1 MYRQTIRGW
10 KKHLDFMILDA
21 LILQLAFSAAYVTR
35 HGLHNPYQNR
45 TYCVSAIIV
54 VVMGMLGSV
63 ILENHKSI
71 LRRGLVT
78 ELRAVLQLMLSVTLA
93 VVSYLFFTHSSHV
106 YSRLVALY
114 FAIYGVVLVLSCREM
129 WKHRLLRMEKPAGSR
144 RHLLVITTRQ
154 LAEEALHTIQENSF
168 GQIEIIGVVLTDDA
182 LNVGAELCG
191 VKVVS
196 PMKELIERVQQ
207 LWVDEVMI
215 CLPRGE
221 EIPEEVIREFTVMGI
236 TTHLMLDIR
245 SDDTSVQRIEKVAGY
260 TVLTESMRMASS
272 WELSLKRAM
281 DIAGGLVGCLLTGIL
296 MLLVAPAIYFADP
309 GPIFFT
315 QERVGRN
322 GRTFKLYKF
331 RSMYQDAEERKQE
344 LMKNNN
350 IADGMMFKMDDDPR
364 ILGSGKDGKRHGI
377 GWLIRR
383 TSIDEFPQFY
393 NVLRGDISL
402 VGTRPPTVDEWEK
415 YDAHHRARLAFKPGI
430 TGLWQ
435 VSGRSNITDFED
447 VVALDLKYINN
458 WSIWEDIWIVLKTVQ
473 VVVTGEGAE

>member
-129 WKHRLLRMEKPAGSR
+129 WKPRLLRMEKPAGSR